1 MPIDLAGIL
10 PELETSGGWFLS
22 AEFADEIGSWQG
34 WHAAITLL
42 TPSAKNSLALQQ
54 VLSSTLG

>member
-1 MPIDLAGIL
+1 MEFLKPRSKLLDGF
-10 PELETSGGWFLS
+10 GFLS

-54 VLSSTLG
+54 ILGSTLG